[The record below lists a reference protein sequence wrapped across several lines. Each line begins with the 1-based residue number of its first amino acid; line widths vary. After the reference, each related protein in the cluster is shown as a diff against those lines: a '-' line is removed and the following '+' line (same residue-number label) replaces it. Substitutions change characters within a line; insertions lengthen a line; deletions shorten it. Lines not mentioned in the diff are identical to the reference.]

1 MKDFIQH
8 KFIRLARFL
17 RKHVSRDNQ
26 DLPYYILVLGAFI
39 VAVVGL
45 NLFVELT
52 DELGEGG
59 LKIYDD
65 RIFEYV
71 WSFRP
76 DFDGF
81 FLFIT
86 DFGGVWAYVVAT
98 AIVTVFLFWK
108 FRHWKF
114 VIQLLLVIIIAGLSN
129 QFLKEVFQRARPS
142 IENMMISVETLS
154 YPSGHAMCAM
164 SYYGFLAYLIF
175 HIKMKK
181 YLRWTI
187 FTILVFLIA
196 SIGISRVYL
205 GAHYASD
212 VVAGYIAGI
221 IWLMLCIVLF
231 TILRINQK
239 RKARRNPQEEIQNL
253 G

>member
-1 MKDFIQH
+1 MKDL
-8 KFIRLARFL
+8 IRYNLIRFVRFL
-17 RKHVSRDNQ
+17 RKHVSRDNR
-26 DLPYYILVLGAFI
+26 DLPYYILIFGAFI
-39 VAVVGL
+39 IAVVGL

-59 LKIYDD
+59 LKIYDN

-86 DFGGVWAYVVAT
+86 DFGGFWAYVVAT
-98 AIVTVFLFWK
+98 VIVTAFLFWK
-108 FRHWKF
+108 FRHWEF

-142 IENMMISVETLS
+142 IENMLIAVETLS

-175 HIKMKK
+175 HIKMRKRVRATVFV
-181 YLRWTI
+181 L
-187 FTILVFLIA
+187 LVFLIA
-196 SIGISRVYL
+196 AIGISRVYL

-212 VVAGYIAGI
+212 VVAGYIAGL
-221 IWLMLCIVLF
+221 IWLMFCIVLF
-231 TILRINQK
+231 TVISIYRR
-239 RKARRNPQEEIQNL
+239 RKARRDPAEREENL
-253 G
+253 E

>member
-1 MKDFIQH
+1 MAGFIQH
-8 KFIRLARFL
+8 KLDQSIRFL
-17 RKHVSRDNQ
+17 RRHLSLKNKDF
-26 DLPYYILVLGAFI
+26 PYYILAFSAFA

-45 NLFVELT
+45 NLFVEIT
-52 DELGEGG
+52 EELGEGG
-59 LKIYDD
+59 LAPYDD
-65 RIFEYV
+65 RIFEYL

-76 DFDGF
+76 GFDDF

-86 DFGGVWAYVVAT
+86 DFGGFWAYVIAT
-98 AIVTVFLFWK
+98 AIITPFLFWK
-108 FRHWKF
+108 FRHWRF
-114 VIQLLLVIIIAGLSN
+114 VLQLLLVIIVAGLSN
-129 QFLKEVFQRARPS
+129 QFLKEIFQRARPS
-142 IENMMISVETLS
+142 IENMMIAVETLS
-154 YPSGHAMCAM
+154 YPSGHAMCAI

-181 YLRWTI
+181 YLRWMI
-187 FTILVFLIA
+187 FTVLVFLIA
-196 SIGISRVYL
+196 AIGISRVYL

-212 VVAGYIAGI
+212 VVAGYITGI